1 MDQSIDEQESKHRRM
16 VDHLI
21 YTAVRS
27 NMIFANMANE
37 VIAAKL
43 VHAATIEDM
52 EEVA

>member
-1 MDQSIDEQESKHRRM
+1 M